1 MMDVAR
7 LAQVSHQTVSRV
19 LNSPDD
25 VRPATR
31 ARVLEAIDTLG
42 YRRNSAARALVT
54 GRSDS
59 IGIVSF
65 NGTLYGPASSID
77 GIEKA
82 ATAAGYAVTIAAVH
96 DVSQSSVTAAVE
108 RLLAQGVDGVI
119 VVAPFPLT
127 IPHAVPAVLLHGGP
141 EPGLPSVSVDQELG
155 ARLATEH
162 LLALGHRTVWHV
174 SGPHEWTES
183 GRRTAGWRS
192 ALTAAGIEV
201 PEPLPGDW
209 SARSGYDAGVRLC
222 EEPSVSAVFV
232 ANDHMALGVLRAF
245 ADNGRRV
252 PDDVCVVGFDDIPEA
267 AFLTPTLSTVRQDF
281 AEVGRRSVDLIL
293 EQIDQGRR
301 EPASS
306 SVEPE
311 LVVRQSSSPVS
322 SPDNRRAG

>member
-7 LAQVSHQTVSRV
+7 VAEVSHQTVSRV

-31 ARVLEAIDTLG
+31 ARVLEAIDALG

-82 ATAAGYAVTIAAVH
+82 ASQAGYAVTIAAIH
-96 DVSQSSVTAAVE
+96 DVRQSSVTTAVE
-108 RLLAQGVDGVI
+108 RLLAQGVDGVM

-127 IPHAVPAVLLHGGP
+127 IPHHMPAVLLHGGDD
-141 EPGLPSVSVDQELG
+141 PGLPSVSVDQELG

-162 LLALGHRTVWHV
+162 LIAQGHRTVWHV
-174 SGPHEWTES
+174 AGPDEWTES
-183 GRRTAGWRS
+183 GRRTAGWRG
-192 ALTAAGIEV
+192 ALTAAGIDV
-201 PEPLPGDW
+201 PDPLVGDW
-209 SARSGYDAGVRLC
+209 SARSGYDAGLRLC
-222 EEPSVSAVFV
+222 TEESVSAVFV
-232 ANDHMALGVLRAF
+232 ANDHMALGVLRAC
-245 ADNGRRV
+245 AESGRRV

-267 AFLTPTLSTVRQDF
+267 AFLTPSLSSVRQDF
-281 AEVGRRSVDLIL
+281 AEVGRRSVALML
-293 EQIDQGRR
+293 EQIEQGRR
-301 EPASS
+301 GPASS
-306 SVEPE
+306 TVEPE
-311 LVVRQSSSPVS
+311 LLVRQSSSPTGS
-322 SPDNRRAG
+322 TRTRRAG